1 MINFENNLISDNCKD
16 IKICNNELLLNNS
29 FFSSCEDSLS
39 DNSDSE
45 DFYFKPQ
52 NFKEMKIGTFIRNTD
67 KLFYFFKYIEIE
79 KFSFEGD
86 RGLIFSNKNFEYK
99 FNIKENIPIIY
110 RYLKPLDKEKTLP
123 SVKKESEYFLY
134 VIFPY
139 PANIINK
146 SLKGSHEITY
156 CKDFLKN
163 LNQHDNFI
171 NLDCPYRCIYIPN
184 ISYEE
189 MLRFFNLIFHKF
201 YYKIIYEISEEEIK
215 NIEINNYWDYYKEM
229 ILKFVENLGNFYLGD
244 FVNSEKYVYSVNLVN
259 LVNLR
264 KEINYNNFSNFKW
277 EIKVKICESIRKNYF
292 IDLFEI
298 YQNFENLK
306 ISENNTIFKENS
318 QNNSIFKENSENN
331 SIFNK
336 IPKKKDKNK
345 NEISHPHPHHQFYMK
360 TISITPYSL
369 ILKNPTAFHS
379 SRFLRTY
386 FNNDNF
392 IKLEF
397 IENEITNINIKT
409 SYSGNNLS
417 EIFHH
422 LADQGIS
429 IAGREYEFFL
439 CTSNSIE
446 AYSFIMIDKNQINP
460 SKDQIYEELG
470 LFKILDKDDLT
481 MSFAKKIARISQ
493 HFTSTLN
500 LDLHRFDYNIYKYEI
515 SYSIIKDI
523 KNENKIFSDG
533 CGKISP
539 QLLTYASHCLNY
551 SKPSSAIQ
559 IRFKGNKG
567 VLVLDEN
574 LKNFEIE
581 FTESM
586 VKFDLDPIGDKI
598 FNDLEIIKF
607 SNYSPGYLNLEII
620 ILLLLNGVKP
630 KYILK
635 LAKKSG
641 VGNKNKMVF
650 EFNKFLQKIK
660 KIKDFENFEKNTE
673 NSVKNNNFEKSTQ
686 NFDKI
691 SDNLVK
697 NNYFQKIPENSV
709 KNNNF
714 QKIPQNFQKYSLFH
728 NFTQNKI
735 SQLLFKFKF
744 KIKNSAL
751 LMGVIDFQGI
761 LEENEVFIQLEIP
774 NKNSL
779 QPQTQPKTKI
789 ITRSVIVTK
798 NPCLSIHDIQ
808 LLICFDKPELRHLK
822 NVIVFSSKGKIPVP
836 DKISNSDLDGDY
848 YFISWDKN
856 LVKIRQNNFE
866 EKLKKVDK
874 IKNKI
879 ELTKFIYNPKNSF
892 KKNCVDYFIFYHKNS
907 KIGKVSDVHKN
918 FCNNLLKNWTEE
930 NRQYL
935 CDTNKDL
942 IETLAIFHNYEV
954 DFRKSGITTNFNNN
968 SFYSFNNKS
977 LPDFLSK
984 KKSRVNLNIFEF
996 FEKEM
1001 DKIREDYC
1009 REENIESCIQKLMKF
1024 INKSFNFSKKS
1035 ENFFDKKFLRKFEI
1049 SENLKNRIINNE
1061 ISLLHHIQESF
1072 FGNLENIHE
1081 IMINNFY
1088 YSTFPLWYSE
1098 RDKLNFLDLQNLS
1111 KNSKNENLFIIK
1123 NLYQEN
1129 NLCPDYDYDY
1139 PYINLTLEEIIQQYN
1154 TKIKSLMIENEIIYE
1169 NDLFYFLDMK
1179 SIPYKIKRFKDNHQW
1194 IKSVKVEV
1202 EKIKMST
1209 IEAIEKLITTI
1220 TDNDTMTMKISDDI
1234 NNLILQNQNHSE
1246 KIYK

>member
-1 MINFENNLISDNCKD
+1 MISFENNLISDNCKD

-52 NFKEMKIGTFIRNTD
+52 NFKELKIGTFIRNTD
-67 KLFYFFKYIEIE
+67 KLFYFFKYKEIE

-99 FNIKENIPIIY
+99 FNVKENIPIIY

-201 YYKIIYEISEEEIK
+201 YYKLIYEISEEEIK
-215 NIEINNYWDYYKEM
+215 NIEMNNYWDFYKEM

-244 FVNSEKYVYSVNLVN
+244 FVNSEKYVYSANLGNSVNLEK
-259 LVNLR
+259 LR
-264 KEINYNNFSNFKW
+264 KEINYNYFSNFKW
-277 EIKVKICESIRKNYF
+277 EIKLKICESIRKNYF

-306 ISENNTIFKENS
+306 ISENNTIFNKTSE
-318 QNNSIFKENSENN
+318 NNSIFKENSQNN
-331 SIFNK
+331 TIFNK
-336 IPKKKDKNK
+336 IPKNDKNK
-345 NEISHPHPHHQFYMK
+345 NEISHRHHQFYMK
-360 TISITPYSL
+360 TISITPYCI

-446 AYSFIMIDKNQINP
+446 AYSFIMIDKNQFNP

-470 LFKILDKDDLT
+470 LFKILDKDDMT

-539 QLLTYASHCLNY
+539 HLLTYASHCLNY

-574 LKNFEIE
+574 LKNFEIQ

-641 VGNKNKMVF
+641 LGNKNKMVF

-660 KIKDFENFEKNTE
+660 KIKDFENFENFEKIQENSVKILENNNFEKSTE
-673 NSVKNNNFEKSTQ
+673 NSVKNNNFKKCTE
-686 NFDKI
+686 NFK
-691 SDNLVK
+691 
-697 NNYFQKIPENSV
+697 
-709 KNNNF
+709 
-714 QKIPQNFQKYSLFH
+714 KIPQNFENFQKYSLFH

-779 QPQTQPKTKI
+779 QPQPKTKI
-789 ITRSVIVTK
+789 ITRSIIVTK
-798 NPCLSIHDIQ
+798 NPCLSFYDIQ

-879 ELTKFIYNPKNSF
+879 ELTKFIYNPSNSF

-930 NRQYL
+930 KRQYL
-935 CDTNKDL
+935 CDTNIDL

-1009 REENIESCIQKLMKF
+1009 REENIESYIQKLMKF
-1024 INKSFNFSKKS
+1024 INEKFNFSKKS

-1098 RDKLNFLDLQNLS
+1098 RDKLNFSDFQNSS
-1111 KNSKNENLFIIK
+1111 KNSKNENLFAIK
-1123 NLYQEN
+1123 NLEEEN
-1129 NLCPDYDYDY
+1129 NFNFDNPF
-1139 PYINLTLEEIIQQYN
+1139 INLTLEEIIQQN
-1154 TKIKSLMIENEIIYE
+1154 HSEIFFLEIF
-1169 NDLFYFLDMK
+1169 FYFLK
-1179 SIPYKIKRFKDNHQW
+1179 
-1194 IKSVKVEV
+1194 
-1202 EKIKMST
+1202 
-1209 IEAIEKLITTI
+1209 
-1220 TDNDTMTMKISDDI
+1220 
-1234 NNLILQNQNHSE
+1234 
-1246 KIYK
+1246 